1 MPGRQDFVEL
11 AAGPDDA
18 GRRLDKVLRS
28 LLGEAPLSA
37 VYSSLR
43 HRRILVN
50 GKPAEASLRL
60 APGDRISLD
69 PALLPARAGP
79 GLPPAAA
86 GGPSLSGLIV
96 LETEDLLFLN
106 KPRGMLVHGKDSL
119 EELVRA
125 YLGERSRGSLSF
137 KPGPLHRL
145 DRNTSGLVAFPRSA
159 AGARAFAELLRSRR
173 IEKRYLALLEGSLG
187 SPAVWED
194 LLERDGERGISSA
207 GSSGRPARS
216 RALPLAEAG
225 GLSLALVE
233 LGTGLTHQIRA
244 QAAARGLALAGDAKY
259 GGRPLPGGY
268 LLHALA
274 LRFPEPPFPD
284 LPREVSAPLPPRARA
299 RLEAIFG
306 AEATGRALEAAL
318 AP

>member
-43 HRRILVN
+43 RRRILVN

-60 APGDRISLD
+60 APGDRIALD
-69 PALLPARAGP
+69 PALLPAKAGP

-125 YLGERSRGSLSF
+125 YLDERSRGSLSF

-207 GSSGRPARS
+207 GSSGRPAQS
-216 RALPLAEAG
+216 RAVPLAEAG

-259 GGRPLPGGY
+259 GGRPFPGGY
-268 LLHALA
+268 ILHALA

-284 LPREVSAPLPPRARA
+284 LPREVTAPLPPRSRA
-299 RLEAIFG
+299 RLEALYG
-306 AEATGRALEAAL
+306 AEAMGRALEAAL